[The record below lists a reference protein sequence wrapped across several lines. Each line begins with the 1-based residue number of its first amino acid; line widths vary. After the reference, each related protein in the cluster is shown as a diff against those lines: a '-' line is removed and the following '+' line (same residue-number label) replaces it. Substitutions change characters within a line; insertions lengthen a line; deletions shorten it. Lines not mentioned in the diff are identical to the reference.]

1 MIGVRAKDKMK
12 KCIVSF
18 IPQCAI
24 AELDLEVVDLAE
36 GDRTKIL
43 EELEGYTII
52 SINAKTIKAYKRD
65 RFDVLRAE
73 LSELLKKGWM
83 WSD

>member
-1 MIGVRAKDKMK
+1 MK
-12 KCIVSF
+12 KKIVLFTS
-18 IPQCAI
+18 QCAI

-52 SINAKTIKAYKRD
+52 SMSAKTIRAYKRE
-65 RFDVLRAE
+65 RFEVLRAE
-73 LSELLKKGWM
+73 LSKLMKKGWA
-83 WSD
+83 WSE

>member
-1 MIGVRAKDKMK
+1 MK
-12 KCIVSF
+12 KKIVSF

-24 AELDLEVVDLAE
+24 AELDLEVVDLVE

-52 SINAKTIKAYKRD
+52 SMNAKTIRAYKRD
-65 RFDVLRAE
+65 RFDVLKAE
-73 LSELLKKGWM
+73 LSKLMKKGWA
-83 WSD
+83 WGD

>member
-1 MIGVRAKDKMK
+1 MK
-12 KCIVSF
+12 KKIVSF

-24 AELDLEVVDLAE
+24 AELDLEVVDLVE

-52 SINAKTIKAYKRD
+52 SMNAKTIRAYKRD
-65 RFDVLRAE
+65 KFDVLKAE
-73 LSELLKKGWM
+73 LSKLMKKGWA
-83 WSD
+83 WGD